1 MTDKPNTMRWTTWLY
16 LALVALRCLWV
27 VWRTDRLRCR
37 ALMRNLRL
45 ELANGARGEFFKTL
59 CEQLLIP
66 NYRLKPNIK
75 LGRPSL
81 TVYRKFFDLIQS
93 VESHNAHAW
102 QERKKPRYLL
112 IRDGAMGDVLMLTP
126 VVRALHRAHAGDIVI
141 EVATHAGHV
150 FDHNPYVQHVISPKQ
165 LVRGVHTYDV
175 VMDLNGVYERMPNT
189 HPVNAYAKVVL
200 GVADFDKKLEL
211 YPTPADVALIDEVV
225 HNIGGPFVVVH
236 QFVHDWPNRT
246 IEPAVWAQAVDAIT
260 ASGSTK
266 VVYVGT
272 AQDLAPVRDA
282 KHEDHRARYSL
293 QQLSVLISKSQGFIG
308 GDSGPSHVAATTDVP
323 IVVFYTCAHHEA
335 RMPLREGG
343 LFLPIFPALDCY
355 GCLTRRSVPRLGY
368 FCERED
374 NACVALAAHP
384 KLKESIQNFL
394 SKRPE

>member
-16 LALVALRCLWV
+16 LVLVSLRCLWSL
-27 VWRTDRLRCR
+27 WRTDRARCR
-37 ALMRNLRL
+37 ALLRQLRL
-45 ELANGARGEFFKTL
+45 VFANSSWAGFFKTL

-66 NYRLKPNIK
+66 HYRLKPNIK

-93 VESHNAHAW
+93 VESGNAYAW

-126 VVRALHRAHAGDIVI
+126 VVRALYRAHAGDIAI
-141 EVATHAGHV
+141 DVATHAGVV
-150 FDHNPYVQHVISPKQ
+150 FDQNPYVQHVISPKQ
-165 LVRGVHTYDV
+165 LARGVHTYDV

-211 YPTPADVALIDEVV
+211 YPTPDDVALIDEVV
-225 HNIGGPFVVVH
+225 HHIGGPFVVVH

-246 IEPAVWAQAVDAIT
+246 IAPEVWAQALDAIT
-260 ASGSTK
+260 ASGTVK

-272 AQDLAPVRDA
+272 AQDQAPVLDA
-282 KHEDHRARYSL
+282 QHEDHRARYTL
-293 QQLSVLISKSQGFIG
+293 QQLSVLIAKSQGFIG
-308 GDSGPSHVAATTDVP
+308 GDSGPSHVAATTDAP
-323 IVVFYTCAHHEA
+323 MAIFYTCAHHEA

-343 LFLPIFPALDCY
+343 RFLPIFPDLDCY
-355 GCLTRRSVPRLGY
+355 GCLTRRTIPRLGY
-368 FCERED
+368 FCERGD
-374 NACVALAAHP
+374 NACVSAF
-384 KLKESIQNFL
+384 SGVGVTVRDFL
-394 SKRPE
+394 NV